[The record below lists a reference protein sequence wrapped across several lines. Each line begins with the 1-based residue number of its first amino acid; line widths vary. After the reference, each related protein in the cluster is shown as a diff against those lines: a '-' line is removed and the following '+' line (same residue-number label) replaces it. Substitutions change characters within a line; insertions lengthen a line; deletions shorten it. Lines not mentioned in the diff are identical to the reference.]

1 MKILN
6 RKTRIRKGLL
16 TLESAPN
23 AEQENIIV
31 KKQAMQI
38 EQLLSQI
45 EALKA
50 DNLAISQSK
59 EQILKQYKECNEAL
73 KNEYKKNDLL
83 TNDVAALMSQLKAAR
98 AGKTLLVEDGSIDV
112 EDAEEKGW
120 DILVYRQGAT
130 PPRYIARW

>member
-1 MKILN
+1 MTILN
-6 RKTRIRKGLL
+6 RKTKIRKGLL
-16 TLESAPN
+16 ALESASDT
-23 AEQENIIV
+23 ERENIIV

-59 EQILKQYKECNEAL
+59 EQILKQYKECNDAL
-73 KNEYKKNDLL
+73 KNEYRKNDLL
-83 TNDVAALMSQLKAAR
+83 TNENNALRLRLKDAR

-112 EDAEEKGW
+112 DDAEEKGW

>member
-1 MKILN
+1 MKIFT
-6 RKTRIRKGLL
+6 RKTRTRKGML
-16 TLESAPN
+16 TIESASN
-23 AEQENIIV
+23 GEENIIV

-38 EQLLSQI
+38 EQLLSQV

-50 DNLAISQSK
+50 DNLAISKSK
-59 EQILKQYKECNEAL
+59 EQVMKQYKECGDAL
-73 KNEYKKNDLL
+73 EKEYTKNEML
-83 TNDVAALMSQLKAAR
+83 TNQVATLKSQLKAAR

-112 EDAEEKGW
+112 DDAESKGW

>member
-83 TNDVAALMSQLKAAR
+83 TNDVAALVSQLKAAK

>member
-1 MKILN
+1 MKIFT
-6 RKTRIRKGLL
+6 RKTKTRKGLL
-16 TLESAPN
+16 TLESATN

-38 EQLLSQI
+38 EQLLSQV

-50 DNLAISQSK
+50 DNLAISKSK
-59 EQILKQYKECNEAL
+59 EQVMKQYKECSDAL
-73 KNEYKKNDLL
+73 EREYKKNEML
-83 TNDVAALMSQLKAAR
+83 TDHVATLMIQLKAAR
-98 AGKTLLVEDGSIDV
+98 AGKTLLVEEGSIDV
-112 EDAEEKGW
+112 DDAESKGW

>member
-1 MKILN
+1 MKIFS
-6 RKTRIRKGLL
+6 RKTRTKKGLL
-16 TLESAPN
+16 TIESASN
-23 AEQENIIV
+23 GEDNIIV

-38 EQLLSQI
+38 EQLLSQV

-50 DNLAISQSK
+50 DNLAISKSK
-59 EQILKQYKECNEAL
+59 EQLMKQYKECSDAL
-73 KNEYKKNDLL
+73 EREYKKNEML
-83 TNDVAALMSQLKAAR
+83 TDHVATLMIQVKAAR

-112 EDAEEKGW
+112 DDAKNKGW

>member
-1 MKILN
+1 MKIFTKKA
-6 RKTRIRKGLL
+6 RTRKGLL
-16 TLESAPN
+16 TIESASN
-23 AEQENIIV
+23 GEENIIV

-38 EQLLSQI
+38 EQLLSQV

-50 DNLAISQSK
+50 DNVAISKSK
-59 EQILKQYKECNEAL
+59 EQVMKQYKECSDAL
-73 KNEYKKNDLL
+73 ERERMKTKSL
-83 TNDVAALMSQLKAAR
+83 TDHVATLMIQVKAAR

-112 EDAEEKGW
+112 DDAKNKGW

>member
-1 MKILN
+1 MKIFT
-6 RKTRIRKGLL
+6 RKTRTRKGLL
-16 TLESAPN
+16 TIESASN
-23 AEQENIIV
+23 GEENIIV

-38 EQLLSQI
+38 EQLLSQV

-50 DNLAISQSK
+50 DNLAISKSK
-59 EQILKQYKECNEAL
+59 EQVMKQYKECSDAL
-73 KNEYKKNDLL
+73 EREYKKNEML
-83 TNDVAALMSQLKAAR
+83 TDHVATLMIQVKAAR

-112 EDAEEKGW
+112 DDAESKGW

>member
-6 RKTRIRKGLL
+6 RKTRTRKGML
-16 TLESAPN
+16 TIESASN
-23 AEQENIIV
+23 GEENIIV

-38 EQLLSQI
+38 EQLLSQV

-50 DNLAISQSK
+50 DNLAISKSK
-59 EQILKQYKECNEAL
+59 EQVMKQYKECSDAL
-73 KNEYKKNDLL
+73 EREYKKNEML
-83 TNDVAALMSQLKAAR
+83 TNQVASLMSRLKAAR

-112 EDAEEKGW
+112 DDAESKGW

>member
-1 MKILN
+1 MTILN
-6 RKTRIRKGLL
+6 RKTKIRKSLL

-83 TNDVAALMSQLKAAR
+83 TDHVAALMSQLKAAR

>member
-16 TLESAPN
+16 TLKSAH

-83 TNDVAALMSQLKAAR
+83 TDHVAALMSQLKAAR

-112 EDAEEKGW
+112 DNAEEKGW

>member
-1 MKILN
+1 MKIFAKKA
-6 RKTRIRKGLL
+6 RTRKGLL
-16 TLESAPN
+16 TIESASN
-23 AEQENIIV
+23 GEENIIV

-38 EQLLSQI
+38 EQLLSQV

-50 DNLAISQSK
+50 DNLAISKSK
-59 EQILKQYKECNEAL
+59 EQVMKQYKECSDAL
-73 KNEYKKNDLL
+73 EREYKKNEML
-83 TNDVAALMSQLKAAR
+83 TDQVATLKSQLKAAR

-112 EDAEEKGW
+112 DDAESKGW

>member
-1 MKILN
+1 MSILN
-6 RKTRIRKGLL
+6 RKTGTRKGLL
-16 TLESAPN
+16 TIESASN
-23 AEQENIIV
+23 GEENIIV

-38 EQLLSQI
+38 EQLLSQV

-50 DNLAISQSK
+50 DNLAISKSK
-59 EQILKQYKECNEAL
+59 EQVMKQYKECSDAL
-73 KNEYKKNDLL
+73 EREYKKNEML
-83 TNDVAALMSQLKAAR
+83 TDHVATLMIQVKAAR

-112 EDAEEKGW
+112 DDAKSKGC